1 MFERFIVDSPDR
13 KLRMEDFD
21 PDDTLDFTK
30 ESVREA
36 YKQLEDRFQELQEV
50 LYASRQCA
58 VLIVLQ
64 GMDCSG
70 KDGTVK
76 KILSGINPNGF
87 RVEAFKQPT
96 PVELGHDYLWR
107 VHQKTPERGSITVFN
122 RSYYEDVLVTRVHGT
137 IDDETARRRFEEIRH
152 FEKYLA
158 ANDTVILKFFLHI
171 SKDFQLKKL
180 RERLTDRDK
189 NWKFSLADLKER
201 SSWDQYQE
209 CYADVLNHCSTR
221 YAPWHVVPANHR
233 WFRNYMILSTI
244 VTKLESLPLQYPAL
258 HENVQSLIHEMEESD

>member
-1 MFERFIVDSPDR
+1 MFEQFLVDTPDG

-21 PDDTLDFTK
+21 PDDTLGLAK
-30 ESVREA
+30 EGIREE
-36 YKQLEDRFQELQEV
+36 YKQLEERFQELQEV
-50 LYASRQCA
+50 LYASKKVA
-58 VLIVLQ
+58 LLIVLQ

-96 PVELGHDYLWR
+96 PIELGHDYLWR
-107 VHQKTPERGSITVFN
+107 VHQKTPERGAITVFN
-122 RSYYEDVLVTRVHGT
+122 RSYYEDVLVTRVHGM
-137 IDDETARRRFEEIRH
+137 IDDEIARRRFEEIWH

-171 SKDFQLKKL
+171 SKEFQYKKL
-180 RERLTDRDK
+180 RERLTNRDK
-189 NWKFSLADLKER
+189 NWKFSAGDLTER
-201 SSWDQYQE
+201 SFWDEYQS
-209 CYADVLNHCSTR
+209 CYADVLSRCGTKQ
-221 YAPWHVVPANHR
+221 APWHVIPANHR

-244 VTKLESLPLQYPAL
+244 VKTLEALPLKYPAL
-258 HENVQSLIHEMEESD
+258 HDNVQTLIRQMEESD